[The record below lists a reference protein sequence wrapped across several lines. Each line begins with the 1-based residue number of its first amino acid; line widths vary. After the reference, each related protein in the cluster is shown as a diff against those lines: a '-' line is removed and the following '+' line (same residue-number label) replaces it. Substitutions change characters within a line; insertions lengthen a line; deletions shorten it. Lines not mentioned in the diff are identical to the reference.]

1 MEIRKGISQMAEYPN
16 ARINFVVPSNGNMY
30 YVLKDG
36 ELENGAIIATLDP
49 RYAIDPENNESK
61 TIGVFSES
69 GDVLVDFDKKE
80 IIKIT
85 DNLVLAK
92 ESKPSSNEVLEAL
105 VKQNDPTAKASVED
119 NKTIIIDNL
128 ITEMGSSGE
137 MIMSDPYSEANVYSL
152 DSYNNKVGLDCSFIG
167 KNRNGLYFHT
177 SDINSLSKFV
187 VVDEFKKAEEEEIP
201 EVSEDEKSPVEEK
214 ETPVEEKE
222 PANDLLDAFNLTE
235 AEFDELPKEEEPKEE
250 DEEVKEVEEVK
261 EDEDIDIET
270 EEDNV
275 VEEKDEEDIYKSFD
289 SDSGVL
295 DNAIDVINKLMNE
308 ANKMKDKIKELE
320 SKVKEQEEL
329 ISADENRKDELN
341 DLVGKA
347 NELLENVD

>member
-36 ELENGAIIATLDP
+36 QLENGAIIATLDP
-49 RYAIDPENNESK
+49 RYAIDPENNESS

-80 IIKIT
+80 IIKLT

-92 ESKPSSNEVLEAL
+92 EAKPSSNEVLEAL
-105 VKQNDPTAKASVED
+105 VKQNDPTAKTSVED
-119 NKTIIIDNL
+119 NKNIIVDNL
-128 ITEMGSSGE
+128 ITEMGSTGE
-137 MIMSDPYSEANVYSL
+137 MIMADPYSEANVYSL

-187 VVDEFKKAEEEEIP
+187 MVDEFKESLEEEIP
-201 EVSEDEKSPVEEK
+201 EVTSDLPTEVEENIAV
-214 ETPVEEKE
+214 T
-222 PANDLLDAFNLTE
+222 
-235 AEFDELPKEEEPKEE
+235 EEPKDDLLAAFEMPGDEFEKTGSEVETNEE
-250 DEEVKEVEEVK
+250 DDEEEDQDVVEEVEE
-261 EDEDIDIET
+261 
-270 EEDNV
+270 DNNNF
-275 VEEKDEEDIYKSFD
+275 YNNFS

-295 DNAIDVINKLMNE
+295 DNAIDVINKLINE
-308 ANKMKDKIKELE
+308 TNKMKDKIKELE
-320 SKVKEQEEL
+320 SKVKEQEEV
-329 ISADENRKDELN
+329 ISANEDRKDELN
-341 DLVGKA
+341 DLVDKA
-347 NELLENVD
+347 NELLEDTYDME